1 MKEWLRYT
9 YLLATSHSC
18 GILIAYFTNLN
29 FLANKQVEDRNGHI
43 FILDVNIDIIRNAL
57 VNIYNAD
64 TKVAQVQD
72 LSKLRKLMKDINFS
86 KENCTVLAG
95 DPNVFLDNKLKT
107 KGGKASLTQ
116 KPIAKLKGECDLY
129 DISRI
134 RNPTK
139 KLYTLRQ
146 NHSSGIKNC
155 RLVYIITLHKLQEFS
170 NYTHIISAFKTD
182 HSSVLVIIIN
192 YNFFK
197 PGSGLWK
204 FNNSLIN
211 DEETFANTFETF
223 IQNMIN
229 KLNTNTS
236 LENQLKW

>member
-1 MKEWLRYT
+1 M
-9 YLLATSHSC
+9 
-18 GILIAYFTNLN
+18 
-29 FLANKQVEDRNGHI
+29 ANKQVEDRNGHI

-72 LSKLRKLMKDINFS
+72 LSKLSKLMKDINFS

-95 DPNVFLDNKLKT
+95 DPNVFLDSKLKT

-182 HSSVLVIIIN
+182 HSSVSVIIIN

-197 PGSGLWK
+197 PGSGL
-204 FNNSLIN
+204 
-211 DEETFANTFETF
+211 
-223 IQNMIN
+223 
-229 KLNTNTS
+229 
-236 LENQLKW
+236 